1 MNLFLADDVDD
12 SSYVVHTS
20 VDYTNCLV
28 PGLDKIMAA
37 SYYWGV
43 MDRYE
48 AEDLL
53 DNKPEGY
60 TLQLFLHYTLAAWN
74 EKWSSNVSGFLFC

>member
-60 TLQLFLHYTLAAWN
+60 TLQLFLHYTLAA
-74 EKWSSNVSGFLFC
+74 

>member
-1 MNLFLADDVDD
+1 MSDEP
-12 SSYVVHTS
+12 YVVHTS

-28 PGLDKIMAA
+28 PAQDRITAS

-48 AEDLL
+48 AEALL
-53 DNKPEGY
+53 DGKPEGKVIV
-60 TLQLFLHYTLAAWN
+60 
-74 EKWSSNVSGFLFC
+74 E